1 MLCRR
6 MPRLGRPRLL
16 ALGVALAAVAVTACG
31 EQGIQLAKS
40 DPDYEGAEL
49 FELRCSGCHTLKA
62 AGTQGSAVNVNGRE
76 YKDGPNFNQRKEEK
90 EQVLYAIQNGGYSSG
105 PMPQDIVVGE
115 EAEKVA

>member
-62 AGTQGSAVNVNGRE
+62 AGTNGQV
-76 YKDGPNFNQRKEEK
+76 GPNLDELQPDEQR
-90 EQVLYAIQNGGYSSG
+90 VLNAIRTGPSS
-105 PMPQDIVVGE
+105 MPENLLQGA
-115 EAEKVA
+115 EAQEVARFVAGKPGR